1 MELRHL
7 RSFVAVADSGS
18 ISLAARRLNV
28 TQPALSRQIQ
38 DLERDMGV
46 RLFDRIGRRVIL
58 TGDGG
63 DLLGR
68 TRRVLA
74 DVDALQG
81 RAQALGGGEG
91 GILRIGAPPQ
101 FIESALPEV
110 LAAYRRARPGV
121 EVQLVEDGANPLLR
135 RVQHGEL
142 HLAVGVLRGE
152 EGFQSRLLYPL
163 RVLAVMSRRHRF
175 AGRKSLGVTDLA
187 NETILMLAKGFQT
200 RELFEEACQAAQ
212 LEPHVLLESRSP
224 QSLVALAQAGLG
236 VAIVP
241 SVVKLDLSR
250 IALAGLV
257 HDGRPLGRWARVAWD
272 SRRYLPSYAA
282 EFIEELAKYMKRS
295 YPGHR
300 LKSTRDIARPRDTL
314 VP

>member
-1 MELRHL
+1 MHAEHGQTMELRHL

-163 RVLAVMSRRHRF
+163 RVRQYSCW
-175 AGRKSLGVTDLA
+175 RK
-187 NETILMLAKGFQT
+187 
-200 RELFEEACQAAQ
+200 
-212 LEPHVLLESRSP
+212 
-224 QSLVALAQAGLG
+224 
-236 VAIVP
+236 
-241 SVVKLDLSR
+241 
-250 IALAGLV
+250 
-257 HDGRPLGRWARVAWD
+257 D
-272 SRRYLPSYAA
+272 SRRASCSRK
-282 EFIEELAKYMKRS
+282 LAKRRS
-295 YPGHR
+295 LSLTFSWRVGRHSR
-300 LKSTRDIARPRDTL
+300 
-314 VP
+314 

>member
-1 MELRHL
+1 MHAEHGQTMELRHL

-18 ISLAARRLNV
+18 ISLAARRLNI

-46 RLFDRIGRRVIL
+46 RLFDRIGRRMIL

-81 RAQALGGGEG
+81 RARALGGAEG

-121 EVQLVEDGANPLLR
+121 EVLLVEDGANPLLR

-142 HLAVGVLRGE
+142 HWPSGCSAVRRG
-152 EGFQSRLLYPL
+152 SR
-163 RVLAVMSRRHRF
+163 
-175 AGRKSLGVTDLA
+175 
-187 NETILMLAKGFQT
+187 
-200 RELFEEACQAAQ
+200 
-212 LEPHVLLESRSP
+212 
-224 QSLVALAQAGLG
+224 
-236 VAIVP
+236 
-241 SVVKLDLSR
+241 
-250 IALAGLV
+250 
-257 HDGRPLGRWARVAWD
+257 
-272 SRRYLPSYAA
+272 
-282 EFIEELAKYMKRS
+282 
-295 YPGHR
+295 
-300 LKSTRDIARPRDTL
+300 
-314 VP
+314 

>member
-1 MELRHL
+1 
-7 RSFVAVADSGS
+7 
-18 ISLAARRLNV
+18 
-28 TQPALSRQIQ
+28 
-38 DLERDMGV
+38 
-46 RLFDRIGRRVIL
+46 VIL

-101 FIESALPEV
+101 FIESALPDV

-121 EVQLVEDGANPLLR
+121 EVQLVEDGANPLLG

-142 HLAVGVLRGE
+142 HLAVGVLRGD

-175 AGRKSLGVTDLA
+175 AGRKSLRVTDLA

-257 HDGRPLGRWARVAWD
+257 HDGRPLGCWARVAWD

-282 EFIEELAKYMKRS
+282 EFIEELVKYMKRS

>member
-18 ISLAARRLNV
+18 ISLAARRLNI

-81 RAQALGGGEG
+81 RARALGGGEG

-175 AGRKSLGVTDLA
+175 AGRKSLRVTDLA

-212 LEPHVLLESRSP
+212 VEPHVLLESRSP

-236 VAIVP
+236 VAIIGLASRGILADIFLRTPP
-241 SVVKLDLSR
+241 SSSR
-250 IALAGLV
+250 SSQSI
-257 HDGRPLGRWARVAWD
+257 
-272 SRRYLPSYAA
+272 
-282 EFIEELAKYMKRS
+282 
-295 YPGHR
+295 
-300 LKSTRDIARPRDTL
+300 
-314 VP
+314 